1 MPIWQQAAF
10 PLHRDAL
17 RMSPWKHA
25 SAALAITAALAAV
38 LDAQQAYRTV
48 NAAAVQA
55 AIERDLAVA
64 PRGFERQTPPVQAG
78 VRVLDV
84 DVDHLS
90 PSAQRVT
97 IDLSQKALTYDPA
110 GDVEPIVD
118 QVIRSTAALTGGA
131 GNIKYRF
138 LVDGLPLE
146 MFLDV
151 RRGPLRAAAAGA
163 GRSLAGG
170 DPQKRIAQPAQLVGS
185 LRDPT
190 LAKAEP
196 PRVLLSAGHGWYW
209 NENFGAWH
217 LQRDH
222 YWGIVEDVV
231 NWEFASAVQAALR
244 KTRFDARL
252 ARNPDRLARPGP
264 SGHPGWQE
272 GAVYFIKG
280 LGAPADVWN
289 VGGSDYARD
298 INSRP
303 LYANWIDAD
312 VVVSIHNNGGGGTGT
327 ETWFDE
333 TNGYEGESE
342 RLAGTLNTH
351 IVNAIRRFYDAD
363 WPDRG
368 LRSCNGCKGENRLAA
383 RPAVILEIAF
393 MDTKSPDSDA
403 LHDENFR
410 RIVAYAI
417 RDGLHAWAGLP
428 LPPDD

>member
-1 MPIWQQAAF
+1 
-10 PLHRDAL
+10 
-17 RMSPWKHA
+17 MSPGRR
-25 SAALAITAALAAV
+25 AAAVLTITAALAVA
-38 LDAQQAYRTV
+38 LDAQPGYRAID
-48 NAAAVQA
+48 AAAVKA
-55 AIERDLAVA
+55 AIERGLTVA

-84 DVDHLS
+84 NVDRLS
-90 PSAQRVT
+90 ASAQRIT
-97 IDLSQKALTYDPA
+97 IDLSQKTLTYDPT

-118 QVIRSTAALTGGA
+118 QVIRSTAALTAGA
-131 GNIKYRF
+131 GNIEYRL

-146 MFLDV
+146 TFLDV
-151 RRGPLRAAAAGA
+151 RRGPLRPAATSA
-163 GRSLAGG
+163 GRLNA
-170 DPQKRIAQPAQLVGS
+170 
-185 LRDPT
+185 T
-190 LAKAEP
+190 N
-196 PRVLLSAGHGWYW
+196 PRVVLSAGHGWYW
-209 NENFGAWH
+209 NEDFGAWH

-231 NWEFASAVQAALR
+231 NWEFASGVQAALR
-244 KTRFDARL
+244 TTRFDARL
-252 ARNPDRLARPGP
+252 ARNPNRLALPGP

-280 LGAPADVWN
+280 LGAPPEVWN
-289 VGGSDYARD
+289 IGVSDYARD

-303 LYANWIDAD
+303 LYANWIGAD
-312 VVVSIHNNGGGGTGT
+312 LVVSIHNNGGGGTGT
-327 ETWFDE
+327 ETWYDE
-333 TNGYEGESE
+333 TNGYERESE
-342 RLAGTLNTH
+342 RLADALNTH
-351 IVNAIRRFYDAD
+351 IVNAIRRFYNPD

-393 MDTKSPDSDA
+393 MDTKSPDNDA